1 MQTSPPVWLRIRD
14 IIRELDRQQIQ
25 AFITKINKCD
35 EGILN
40 SIQFHAIPDH
50 EIVDALVMSLRRRHL
65 SGQKCVLC
73 LLNYVFQRIGRSDLA
88 NHVRGIQS
96 RVE

>member
-14 IIRELDRQQIQ
+14 IIRELDRQQIR
-25 AFITKINKCD
+25 AFITAINKCD
-35 EGILN
+35 EGILS
-40 SIQFHAIPDH
+40 SIQFHGIPDH
-50 EIVDALVMSLRRRHL
+50 EIVDALVMPLQRCHL

-73 LLNYVFQRIGRSDLA
+73 LLNYVFQRIGRGDLA
-88 NHVRGIQS
+88 NYVREIQS